1 MVIYT
6 RVEQSHRS
14 SFVIVNFEHITP
26 SSSVSTVDLEHIF
39 FSGSDLFTFQSFL
52 DQDES
57 KFHVFCRKNFIE
69 VEHCHEV
76 VYAAPRFIIFE
87 SYL

>member
-26 SSSVSTVDLEHIF
+26 SSSVSTVGLEHIF
-39 FSGSDLFTFQSFL
+39 FSGSDLFTFQSF
-52 DQDES
+52 
-57 KFHVFCRKNFIE
+57 
-69 VEHCHEV
+69 
-76 VYAAPRFIIFE
+76 
-87 SYL
+87 